1 MYFRPAELREVG
13 MQIVIRHRSGG
24 MCDTL
29 KIYSNLH
36 ETNEVERDAQD
47 MVGGGESLCH
57 GNTRRDDPTVSE
69 PVTFGTDNTDTE
81 EYLEEYLD
89 RLHRGEIADDE
100 EGPADVA
107 GELPSRSSGD
117 VTVVHVNGVH
127 HLPVLTCDCRGS
139 DQVSLDLSYH
149 RFLPTTMSK
158 LSTMFTMAVLDDF
171 RLANLECKAS
181 AYQYWQRL
189 RRMTKPLEPDQV
201 VDRYKELLRMARL
214 WRWMKKIK
222 WAGFGVVPGKAADGA
237 VDGELTIFCPAC
249 PQPGINIPDDW
260 KEHEDR

>member
-1 MYFRPAELREVG
+1 M
-13 MQIVIRHRSGG
+13 IRHRSGG

-47 MVGGGESLCH
+47 VVGGVESLGH

-81 EYLEEYLD
+81 EYFEEYLD

-149 RFLPTTMSK
+149 CFLPTTMSK

-171 RLANLECKAS
+171 WLANLECKAS

-222 WAGFGVVPGKAADGA
+222 WVGFGVVPGKTADGA
-237 VDGELTIFCPAC
+237 VDGELTIFCLAC